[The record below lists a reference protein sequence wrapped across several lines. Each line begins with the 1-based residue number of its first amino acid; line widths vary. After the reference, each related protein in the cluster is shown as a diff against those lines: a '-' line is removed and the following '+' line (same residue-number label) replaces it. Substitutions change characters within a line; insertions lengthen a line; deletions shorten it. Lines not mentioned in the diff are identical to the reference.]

1 MKSGRSREPKK
12 WAFLLT
18 ARHTVLVPTAT
29 QSTSRDYHSLLKH
42 ESETESVPLSL
53 LMNTGRHLARMHGR
67 AI

>member
-1 MKSGRSREPKK
+1 MSRMGVFSYGE
-12 WAFLLT
+12 A
-18 ARHTVLVPTAT
+18 HGVGPTAT